1 MGVKLTNRDGVYMR
15 VTETIFAQG
24 HREVRGTHPLTLEI
38 TKDKHLTSRGDCIV
52 VVSASKGA
60 MDLTL
65 AFKRLVRKPGA
76 RVSLLI
82 KAGKYHEKIEG
93 FGDPE
98 LTFTHPTDLVVR
110 RSTYVCSRTLMVKSN
125 MAAKDL
131 PRRMIRELRNPANRV
146 EIQITAEV

>member
-1 MGVKLTNRDGVYMR
+1 MR
-15 VTETIFAQG
+15 VTEIVFARG

-38 TKDKHLTSRGDCIV
+38 TKDEHLTSRGDCIV
-52 VVSASKGA
+52 AVSASKGA
-60 MDLTL
+60 KDLNL
-65 AFKRLVRKPGA
+65 DFKSLVRKPGS

-82 KAGKYHEKIEG
+82 KAGNYSEKIEG

-125 MAAKDL
+125 VAAKDL
-131 PRRMIRELRNPANRV
+131 PRRMIRELRNSENRV
-146 EIQITAEV
+146 EIQITVEV